1 MITPPS
7 LKEVALMMRRTILLV
22 ATMALSL
29 FAANCVLLLAQ
40 ELTHPQRAEAMAAN
54 TGFSQDCQQ
63 SAVGNFDP
71 IVFPNTPPG
80 VDVGHRHVF
89 FGSTAIRSDAT
100 LQDLQAGTSNCKFR
114 STYPNTNKSAYWVP
128 DLLLSSGTWA
138 GIGRVEIYYRAGNLS
153 GAAIAKMQAF
163 PAGLK
168 MIVDN
173 VPNSN
178 VNWECAKAGDSNN
191 PQYNYPQNCAD
202 GYDNT
207 LHIFFPQCGVN
218 GALDS
223 DNHLSHMSFPV
234 NGKCPADHPIVYPR
248 INYAVHYQAQYGAGA
263 QLSSGDAYTSAH
275 ADAWEAWDTQNLQAL
290 IDKCIK
296 SGVTCGKTP

>member
-89 FGSTAIRSDAT
+89 FGSTAIRS
-100 LQDLQAGTSNCKFR
+100 
-114 STYPNTNKSAYWVP
+114 TYPTTNNSAYWVP

-163 PAGLK
+163 PPGLK

-173 VPNSN
+173 VPN
-178 VNWECAKAGDSNN
+178 
-191 PQYNYPQNCAD
+191 
-202 GYDNT
+202 
-207 LHIFFPQCGVN
+207 
-218 GALDS
+218 
-223 DNHLSHMSFPV
+223 
-234 NGKCPADHPIVYPR
+234 
-248 INYAVHYQAQYGAGA
+248 
-263 QLSSGDAYTSAH
+263 
-275 ADAWEAWDTQNLQAL
+275 
-290 IDKCIK
+290 
-296 SGVTCGKTP
+296 

>member
-1 MITPPS
+1 
-7 LKEVALMMRRTILLV
+7 MMRRTILLA

-40 ELTHPQRAEAMAAN
+40 DLTHPQRAEANPAIGPK

-63 SAVGNFDP
+63 SAAAGNFDP

-89 FGSTAIRSDAT
+89 FGSTAIKSDAT
-100 LQDLQAGTSNCKFR
+100 LADLQAGTSNCTFR
-114 STYPNTNKSAYWVP
+114 STFPNTNKSAYWVP
-128 DLLLSSGTWA
+128 DLLLRSGTWA

-153 GAAIAKMQAF
+153 DAAIAKMQAF
-163 PAGLK
+163 PPDLK

-173 VPNSN
+173 VPGSN
-178 VNWECAKAGDSNN
+178 VNWECTKVGDATN
-191 PQYNYPQNCAD
+191 PQYHYPRDCAV

-223 DNHLSHMSFPV
+223 DNHRSHMAFPV

-248 INYAVHYQAQYGAGA
+248 INYAVHYRAQKGAGA

-275 ADAWEAWDTQNLQAL
+275 ADAWEAWDSQNLQAL

>member
-1 MITPPS
+1 
-7 LKEVALMMRRTILLV
+7 MMRRTILLV

-80 VDVGHRHVF
+80 VDVGHRHAF

-100 LQDLQAGTSNCKFR
+100 LADLQAGTSNCTFR
-114 STYPNTNKSAYWVP
+114 STYPTTNNSAYWVP
-128 DLLLSSGTWA
+128 DLLLRSGTWA

-153 GAAIAKMQAF
+153 DAEIAKMQAF
-163 PAGLK
+163 PPGLK

-173 VPNSN
+173 VPESN
-178 VNWECAKAGDSNN
+178 VNWECAKPGDANN
-191 PQYNYPQNCAD
+191 PQYHYPQNCAD
-202 GYDNT
+202 GLSGQRQVSSRSPHRLPEDQLRCPLSGAVRRGGAVKLGRC
-207 LHIFFPQCGVN
+207 LHECSRRRLGSLGHAKLTGPHRQVHQVG
-218 GALDS
+218 G
-223 DNHLSHMSFPV
+223 HL
-234 NGKCPADHPIVYPR
+234 
-248 INYAVHYQAQYGAGA
+248 
-263 QLSSGDAYTSAH
+263 
-275 ADAWEAWDTQNLQAL
+275 W
-290 IDKCIK
+290 
-296 SGVTCGKTP
+296 